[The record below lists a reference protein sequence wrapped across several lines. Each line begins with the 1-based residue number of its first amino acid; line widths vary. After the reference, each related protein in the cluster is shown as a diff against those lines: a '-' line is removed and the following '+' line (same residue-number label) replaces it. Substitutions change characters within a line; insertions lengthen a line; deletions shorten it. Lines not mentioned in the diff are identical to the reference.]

1 MNTRSTGRLRMV
13 AAMSALLSL
22 TCATGAHAQMQ
33 RPDDGWYVRLGTFGF
48 VMPEYEGSDHYKV
61 RPMPDVEIT
70 YDNRFF
76 LSRQGLGANLLTTD
90 NLTLGAAVAFDGGRK
105 SSKDKALFGYRDV
118 GDTAIG
124 RVFAEYTID
133 RLMLSADVAT
143 DLLGDGHKGTEATL
157 SATWMFNPV
166 GRTMVLFGPSLTWA
180 SDNYMN
186 AYFSTTADRLRPVA
200 PNISTIPPGSRTGYK
215 AEAGFNNAGLTA
227 IAIHPLDDHWSL
239 TGFAGYSRLLGDAAD
254 SPFVK
259 DNGSRDQ
266 FTGGLGLSYTF

>member
-1 MNTRSTGRLRMV
+1 MNTRSIGRLRMV

-22 TCATGAHAQMQ
+22 SCATGAHAQMQ

-61 RPMPDVEIT
+61 RPVPDVEIT
-70 YDNRFF
+70 YDDRFF
-76 LSRQGLGANLLTTD
+76 LSREGLGANLLTTD
-90 NLTLGAAVAFDGGRK
+90 NLTVGAALAFDGGRK

-157 SATWMFNPV
+157 SATWAFNPV

-180 SDNYMN
+180 SDDYMHS
-186 AYFSTTADRLRPVA
+186 YFSTTVDRLA
-200 PNISTIPPGSRTGYK
+200 PAGPTQLVRPGSRAGYK
-215 AEAGFNNAGLTA
+215 AEAGFKNAGLTA
-227 IAIHPLDDHWSL
+227 IAIHPLNDNWSV

-266 FTGGLGLSYTF
+266 FMGGLGLSYTF

>member
-13 AAMSALLSL
+13 AAMSTLLSL
-22 TCATGAHAQMQ
+22 TVTTGALAQA
-33 RPDDGWYVRLGTFGF
+33 PNPGEGWHVRLGAAGF
-48 VMPEYEGSDHYKV
+48 LTPDYEGSDHYEVK
-61 RPMPDVEIT
+61 PIPDVEIT

-76 LSRQGLGANLLTTD
+76 LSRQGVGADILSSNG
-90 NLTLGAAVAFDGGRK
+90 LTLGAAIAYEGARK
-105 SSKDKALFGYRDV
+105 SRKAAALAGYRNV

-124 RVFAEYTID
+124 RIFVEYSID

-143 DLLGDGHKGTEATL
+143 DILGDGHKGTEATL

-180 SDNYMN
+180 SDDYMHS
-186 AYFSTTADRLRPVA
+186 YFSTTADRLRPTGPTELVV
-200 PNISTIPPGSRTGYK
+200 PGSRTGYK
-215 AEAGFNNAGLTA
+215 ADAGFKNAGLTA
-227 IAIHPLDDHWSL
+227 FLIHPLDRNWAI
-239 TGFAGYSRLLGDAAD
+239 TGIAGYSRLLGDAAD

-266 FTGGLGLSYTF
+266 FMGGFGLSYTF